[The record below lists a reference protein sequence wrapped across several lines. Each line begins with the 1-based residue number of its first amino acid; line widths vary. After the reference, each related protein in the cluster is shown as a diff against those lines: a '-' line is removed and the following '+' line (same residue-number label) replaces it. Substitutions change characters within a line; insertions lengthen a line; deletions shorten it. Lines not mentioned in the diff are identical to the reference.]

1 MVICASR
8 IRELVGL
15 RLDEGENVA
24 ETNAN
29 RPTARRMDGR
39 ELAGADHLTERVDGE
54 PEGLTRFT
62 RGQEHLGHR

>member
-1 MVICASR
+1 MVIGASGNR
-8 IRELVGL
+8 QLVGL
-15 RLDEGENVA
+15 RPGEGHNVA

-29 RPTARRMDGR
+29 RSAARGMDGR
-39 ELAGADHLTERVDGE
+39 ELAGSEHLTERVDGK